1 MKRFSVTGMTRDKI
15 YDLTQ
20 GKPGSK
26 VAWFTANSNGEAESV
41 KVVLKPKA
49 RLKTLQFDV
58 DFAELAI
65 KGRGAM
71 GNIVTKNEVHHFTLS
86 RKGHSTLGGRQV
98 WFDHDVLR
106 INYDGRGEYLGEFGP
121 SDLVLVVLDNGE
133 FYTSTFDA
141 SNHYEEGIML
151 IQRFR
156 PETVWTAILR
166 DADQGNYPYVKR
178 FKFEPSARRQRYLGE
193 NERSALIALS
203 DKDGARF
210 LVTFGGVDEIRGQ
223 LTLDA
228 EDFIAVKS
236 LRAKGKRLTTYEV
249 ASIIE
254 IEPREKPDP
263 ENMAESDGEADSEAD
278 EDDASDAQSDDEVRD
293 ELTGQQRIF

>member
-1 MKRFSVTGMTRDKI
+1 
-15 YDLTQ
+15 
-20 GKPGSK
+20 
-26 VAWFTANSNGEAESV
+26 
-41 KVVLKPKA
+41 
-49 RLKTLQFDV
+49 
-58 DFAELAI
+58 
-65 KGRGAM
+65 
-71 GNIVTKNEVHHFTLS
+71 
-86 RKGHSTLGGRQV
+86 
-98 WFDHDVLR
+98 
-106 INYDGRGEYLGEFGP
+106 
-121 SDLVLVVLDNGE
+121 
-133 FYTSTFDA
+133 
-141 SNHYEEGIML
+141 ML

-193 NERSALIALS
+193 NEHSALIALS

-210 LVTFGGVDEIRGQ
+210 LVTFGGADEIRGQ

-249 ASIIE
+249 ASITE
-254 IEPREKPDP
+254 IEPREKSDP
-263 ENMAESDGEADSEAD
+263 ENMAESDGEADKEAD
-278 EDDASDAQSDDEVRD
+278 EDDTSGAQSDDEVRD